1 MIWKHSPT
9 SQFNVKTAYHAKI
22 AKLKR
27 KNEESSHGSEGDK
40 YWKILW
46 KLNVPGFVKYFLWK
60 ACYDILPTKRNL
72 CKKYVL
78 QNLACPICNK
88 EDEIALTALW
98 VCPTTPDVTPV
109 L

>member
-1 MIWKHSPT
+1 MQKIKMIWKHSPT

-60 ACYDILPTKRNL
+60 ACYDILPTKLNL
-72 CKKYVL
+72 YKK
-78 QNLACPICNK
+78 ICASK
-88 EDEIALTALW
+88 PSLSYMQLRG
-98 VCPTTPDVTPV
+98 
-109 L
+109 